1 MTEKKGTLTGKVI
14 LVTGAGRGL
23 GSILSREL
31 AAHGAS
37 LAINDLTPINLDQV
51 EAQILAENGVV
62 KSYIVDV
69 SKKIP
74 IQGLIQSVQDDFG
87 RIDILI
93 HCARVRP
100 KANLIDMDDW
110 EWQRTL
116 DVNLSGAFFALQSV
130 GRLMRAQGGGKMILV
145 RPDLSAEIGM
155 GAYSISMAALQ
166 ELTSRAAS
174 EFKDHAIQV
183 EWLDQQIGTQQ
194 VVTQILSIC
203 SESGLEE

>member
-1 MTEKKGTLTGKVI
+1 MGTLTGKVI

-23 GSILSREL
+23 GSVLSREL

-37 LAINDLTPINLDQV
+37 LAINDLTPIKLDQV

-62 KSYIVDV
+62 RSYIVDV

-74 IQGLIQSVQDDFG
+74 IQGLIHSVQDDFG

-100 KANLIDMDDW
+100 NANLIDMDDW

-116 DVNLSGAFFALQSV
+116 DVNLSGAFLTLQSV

-145 RPDLSAEIGM
+145 RPDLSAERGT

-174 EFKDHAIQV
+174 EFKDHAIHV